1 LSRTI
6 RDAVVRFLGR
16 SLSSPIQAAL
26 LSALKGVIKSI
37 LRRIARAIL
46 GALLAFF
53 GVAVAS
59 IGMIKYLATIIGA
72 DWAAWMIVGLAL
84 TIAGI
89 AVFYSA
95 VPRGR

>member
-1 LSRTI
+1 LSRAV

-26 LSALKGVIKSI
+26 IKSV
-37 LRRIARAIL
+37 LRRIARARL

-59 IGMIKYLATIIGA
+59 IGMIKYLATIIGV
-72 DWAAWMIVGLAL
+72 DWAAWMIVGMAL
-84 TIAGI
+84 TVAGI
-89 AVFYSA
+89 VVFYSA